1 MKMSWLVPWIAAA
14 FALFGLALLPLAAF
28 LGVTARSDDVLDGA
42 QNCLIIAAVLFLGYV
57 VAVLGKEFMEFRRPV
72 K

>member
-1 MKMSWLVPWIAAA
+1 MSWIIPWIAAA

-28 LGVTARSDDVLDGA
+28 LGVTPRSDDVLFGA
-42 QNCLIIAAVLFLGYV
+42 ENSLILAVLIFLGYMTV
-57 VAVLGKEFMEFRRPV
+57 GLVKEFAQT

>member
-1 MKMSWLVPWIAAA
+1 MGWLVPWIAAA
-14 FALFGLALLPLAAF
+14 FAAFGIALLPVAAF
-28 LGVTARSDDVLDGA
+28 IGVNPRSDDVLDGA

-57 VAVLGKEFMEFRRPV
+57 VAVLGKEFLQFQRPA

>member
-1 MKMSWLVPWIAAA
+1 MSWIVPWIAAA

-28 LGVTARSDDVLDGA
+28 LGVTPRSDDVLFGA
-42 QNCLIIAAVLFLGYV
+42 ENCLILAVVLFLGYM
-57 VAVLGKEFMEFRRPV
+57 AVGLVREFAQT

>member
-1 MKMSWLVPWIAAA
+1 MSWIVPWIAAA

-28 LGVTARSDDVLDGA
+28 LGVTPTSDDVLFGA
-42 QNCLIIAAVLFLGYV
+42 ETCLIVAVVLFLGYM
-57 VAVLGKEFMEFRRPV
+57 AVGFVKEFAQT

>member
-1 MKMSWLVPWIAAA
+1 MSWIVPWIAAA

-28 LGVTARSDDVLDGA
+28 LGITPTSDDVLFGA
-42 QNCLIIAAVLFLGYV
+42 ENSLILAVVIFLGYM
-57 VAVLGKEFMEFRRPV
+57 AVGLVKEFAQT